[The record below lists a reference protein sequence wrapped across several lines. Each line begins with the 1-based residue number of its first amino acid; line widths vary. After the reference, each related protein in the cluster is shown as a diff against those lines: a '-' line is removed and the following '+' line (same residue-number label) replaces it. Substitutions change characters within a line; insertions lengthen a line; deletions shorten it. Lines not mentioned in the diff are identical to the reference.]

1 MDKVSAKI
9 YKNVSDLAKQ
19 KKLTIMEIEKRA
31 ELANG
36 TIGKWR
42 DSIPKISS
50 VEAVARVLKV
60 SVDRLL
66 RE

>member
-1 MDKVSAKI
+1 MDSQII

-19 KKLTIMEIEKRA
+19 KKLSIMEIEKRA
-31 ELANG
+31 GLSNA
-36 TIGKWR
+36 TIGKCQK
-42 DSIPKISS
+42 SVPKISS

>member
-1 MDKVSAKI
+1 MSEKI
-9 YKNVSDLAKQ
+9 YKNVSELAKQ
-19 KKLTIMEIEKRA
+19 KNLSIMEIEKKA
-31 ELANG
+31 NLSNG
-36 TIGKWR
+36 TVGKWR
-42 DSIPKISS
+42 ESIPKISS

>member
-1 MDKVSAKI
+1 MSEKI
-9 YKNVSDLAKQ
+9 YKNVSELAKQ
-19 KKLTIMEIEKRA
+19 KKLSIMEVEKRA
-31 ELANG
+31 ELSNG

-42 DSIPKISS
+42 NNIPKISS
-50 VEAVARVLKV
+50 VEAVARVLRV

>member
-1 MDKVSAKI
+1 MNSQII

-19 KKLTIMEIEKRA
+19 KKLTIMEVEKRA
-31 ELANG
+31 GLSNA
-36 TIGKWR
+36 TIGKWQK
-42 DSIPKISS
+42 SVPKISS